1 MQERQTNI
9 FDFENYEVKHSSFKN
24 SLLELNK
31 IIDWSSFLPILN
43 EAFNKEKKSTGGR
56 KPYDRILMLKIIIL
70 QSQYNLSDD
79 QTEYQIYDR
88 KSFREFLGLSI
99 GDDIPDAKTIWLFK
113 DELAKQGTV
122 EKLFTHFGEQL
133 NGNGY
138 RAQKGQ
144 IIDASIIPVPKQRNS
159 REENAQ
165 IKEGVIPEA
174 WKEQPNKLEQKDTDA
189 RWTKKNDI
197 SYYGYKNHVDV
208 DVKHKLIRDYE
219 VTHAAVHDSQVVDE
233 VIDPQNSNADVYAD
247 SAYRSAAQEEKFAA
261 DGYRSKVHH
270 KGTKAKPLSEFKQE
284 VNHHRSKVRYLAMPI
299 PQPKGSIILARSAPP
314 IGDPNNT
321 KDSIFDHHSRLRDNT
336 STQITPPKEVAIIR
350 TGIFG
355 YFSNACEAS
364 SSTLLIKGSILK

>member
-1 MQERQTNI
+1 MQDRQTNI
-9 FDFENYEVKHSSFKN
+9 FDFEKYEVKYGSFKN

-43 EAFNKEKKSTGGR
+43 KAFNKEKKSTGGR
-56 KPYDRILMLKIIIL
+56 KSHDRVLMLKIIIL
-70 QSQYNLSDD
+70 QTQYNLSDD

-88 KSFREFLGLSI
+88 RSFREFLGLSI

-113 DELAKQGTV
+113 DELAKKGTV

-144 IIDASIIPVPKQRNS
+144 IIDASIIPAPKQRNS
-159 REENAQ
+159 HKENAQ
-165 IKEGVIPEA
+165 IKEGVVPEA

-219 VTHAAVHDSQVVDE
+219 ITHAAVHDSQVVDE
-233 VIDPQNSNADVYAD
+233 IIDPHNTNADVYAD
-247 SAYRSAAQEEKFAA
+247 SAYRSAAQEEKFAT

-284 VNHHRSKVRYLAMPI
+284 VNHHRSKVRA
-299 PQPKGSIILARSAPP
+299 KVE
-314 IGDPNNT
+314 
-321 KDSIFDHHSRLRDNT
+321 H
-336 STQITPPKEVAIIR
+336 
-350 TGIFG
+350 IFG
-355 YFSNACEAS
+355 NQMMMMGSKLMRCIGMTRAKACIGLRNLVYNMHRFAFLS
-364 SSTLLIKGSILK
+364 KLQAKSA

>member
-9 FDFENYEVKHSSFKN
+9 FDFEKYEVKHSSFKN

-43 EAFNKEKKSTGGR
+43 EAFNKEKKSRGGR
-56 KPYDRILMLKIIIL
+56 KSYDRILMLKIIIL
-70 QSQYNLSDD
+70 QTQYNLSDD

-88 KSFREFLGLSI
+88 RSFREFLGLSI

-113 DELAKQGTV
+113 DELAKKGTV

-165 IKEGVIPEA
+165 IKEGVIPKA

-197 SYYGYKNHVDV
+197 SYYGYKNHVD
-208 DVKHKLIRDYE
+208 IR
-219 VTHAAVHDSQVVDE
+219 
-233 VIDPQNSNADVYAD
+233 
-247 SAYRSAAQEEKFAA
+247 
-261 DGYRSKVHH
+261 
-270 KGTKAKPLSEFKQE
+270 L
-284 VNHHRSKVRYLAMPI
+284 HRK
-299 PQPKGSIILARSAPP
+299 
-314 IGDPNNT
+314 
-321 KDSIFDHHSRLRDNT
+321 
-336 STQITPPKEVAIIR
+336 
-350 TGIFG
+350 
-355 YFSNACEAS
+355 
-364 SSTLLIKGSILK
+364 